1 MINCPLC
8 TRSKFVEDLKESIA
22 EMDEME
28 QLRIESE
35 LEKQQV
41 IGGGRERGEHR
52 DSGMGGEVDP
62 DSKQRYGDSPHQN
75 GSGTPGGSNLK
86 RGAINNSLLD
96 LVTDSGSVLGYSL
109 GLGAQDKPSRRGSVG
124 SLGW

>member
-1 MINCPLC
+1 M
-8 TRSKFVEDLKESIA
+8 EDLKESIA

-52 DSGMGGEVDP
+52 DSGMGGEVDS
-62 DSKQRYGDSPHQN
+62 DSKQRYGDSPHQQN
-75 GSGTPGGSNLK
+75 GSTPGGSNLK
-86 RGAINNSLLD
+86 RGAIYLYNNPGIYPCQLS
-96 LVTDSGSVLGYSL
+96 S
-109 GLGAQDKPSRRGSVG
+109 
-124 SLGW
+124 

>member
-1 MINCPLC
+1 M
-8 TRSKFVEDLKESIA
+8 EDLKESIA

-52 DSGMGGEVDP
+52 DSGMGGEVDS
-62 DSKQRYGDSPHQN
+62 DSKQRYGDSPHQQN
-75 GSGTPGGSNLK
+75 GSTPGGSNLK